1 MSQRFLLACGGT
13 GGHLSP
19 GIALAETLTARG
31 HHCTLLVSSKQI
43 DARLGAKYAGLD
55 FVRMPGTGFSLN
67 PVRFARFVSSQASA
81 IAFSTRLLRRLRP
94 DFVIG
99 FGGFTTAAVAYAARA
114 LGVPVALHEA
124 NRVPGRAI
132 RFAGAI
138 ARRVYLPPGVA
149 PGGLRPSVVRH
160 CGLPVRRELVRIPRA
175 RARATLGLRPDAKTL
190 VVLGGSQG
198 ARPLN
203 EWVKSSVALLAQAD
217 IQVVCVA
224 GPQSG
229 TAAGSVEHP
238 GPEGRAVRA
247 VFMPFCDDMATLLSA
262 ADLVVSRSGA
272 GTIAELI
279 RMHVPAILVP
289 FPQAADNHQEFNA
302 RFFEQQGGGF
312 VVMQPYL
319 NDLGR
324 EVREVLSN
332 DWLLGQFRHNLHRLD
347 RDDPAE
353 IIADDLARE
362 LRDTGAAVP
371 RPRGVHA

>member
-1 MSQRFLLACGGT
+1 MSHRFLLACGGT

-31 HHCTLLVSSKQI
+31 HRCTLLISSKQI
-43 DARLGAKYAGLD
+43 DARLGKKYADLE

-81 IAFSTRLLRRLRP
+81 ITFSTRLLRRTRP

-132 RFAGAI
+132 RFAGGI

-149 PGGLRPSVVRH
+149 AGRLRASVVRH
-160 CGLPVRRELVRIPRA
+160 CGLPVRRELVRLPRA
-175 RARATLGLRPDAKTL
+175 RARAALGINPETRTL

-203 EWVKSSVALLAQAD
+203 DWVKGALPQLAQD
-217 IQVVCVA
+217 GIQVVCVT
-224 GPQSG
+224 GPQG
-229 TAAGSVEHP
+229 GAAAGTVEHP
-238 GPEGRAVRA
+238 GRDGRPVRTL
-247 VFMPFCDDMATLLSA
+247 FIPFCDDMATLLST

-272 GTIAELI
+272 GTIAELV

-302 RFFEQQGGGF
+302 RSFEQQGGGF

-319 NDLGR
+319 GDLAR
-324 EVREVLSN
+324 EVREVLFN
-332 DWLLGQFRHNLHRLD
+332 DWLLSQFRHNLLRLD

-353 IIADDLARE
+353 FIADDLARE
-362 LRDTGAAVP
+362 LREIAIGAS
-371 RPRGVHA
+371 RPREVHA

>member
-1 MSQRFLLACGGT
+1 VSQRFLLACGGT

-31 HHCTLLVSSKQI
+31 HHCTLLISSKQI
-43 DARLGAKYAGLD
+43 DSRLGKKYAGLD
-55 FVRMPGTGFSLN
+55 FVRMPGTGFSIH

-81 IAFSTRLLRRLRP
+81 ITFSTRLLRRLRP

-138 ARRVYLPPGVA
+138 AHRVYLPPGVR
-149 PGGLRPSVVRH
+149 PGRLRASVVRH
-160 CGLPVRRELVRIPRA
+160 CGLPVRRELVRLPRA
-175 RARATLGLRPDAKTL
+175 RARAALGLNPEGRTL

-203 EWVKSSVALLAQAD
+203 DWVKSALPQFAQD
-217 IQVVCVA
+217 GIQVVCVT
-224 GPQSG
+224 GPQG
-229 TAAGSVEHP
+229 GAAAGTLEHH
-238 GPEGRAVRA
+238 GRDERAVRT

-272 GTIAELI
+272 GTIAELV

-289 FPQAADNHQEFNA
+289 FPQAADNHQEANA

-319 NDLGR
+319 ADLAR
-324 EVREVLSN
+324 EVREVMAN
-332 DWLLGQFRHNLHRLD
+332 DWLLSKFRQNLHRLD

-362 LRDTGAAVP
+362 LREMEAAVS
-371 RPRGVHA
+371 RPREVGA

>member
-1 MSQRFLLACGGT
+1 MSHRFLLACGGT

-31 HHCTLLVSSKQI
+31 HRCTLLISSKQI
-43 DARLGAKYAGLD
+43 DARLGRKYANLE

-67 PVRFARFVSSQASA
+67 PVRFARFISSQASA
-81 IAFSTRLLRRLRP
+81 AAFSTRLLRRLRP

-138 ARRVYLPPGVA
+138 ARRVYLPPGV
-149 PGGLRPSVVRH
+149 GGGRLRASVVRH
-160 CGLPVRRELVRIPRA
+160 CGLPVRRELVRLPRGRA
-175 RARATLGLRPDAKTL
+175 RAALGINPEARTL

-203 EWVKSSVALLAQAD
+203 DWVTGALPQLAQD
-217 IQVVCVA
+217 GIQVVCVT
-224 GPQSG
+224 GPRG
-229 TAAGSVEHP
+229 GATAGSVEHP
-238 GPEGRAVRA
+238 GPDGRPVRTS
-247 VFMPFCDDMATLLSA
+247 FIPFCDDMATLLSA

-272 GTIAELI
+272 GTIAELV

-289 FPQAADNHQEFNA
+289 FPEAADNHQEFNA

-319 NDLGR
+319 GDLAR
-324 EVREVLSN
+324 EVREVLFN
-332 DWLLGQFRHNLHRLD
+332 DWLLSQFRHNLHRLD

-353 IIADDLARE
+353 FIADDLARE
-362 LRDTGAAVP
+362 LREIDIAAT
-371 RPRGVHA
+371 RPREVHA

>member
-1 MSQRFLLACGGT
+1 MSLRFLLACGGT

-19 GIALAETLTARG
+19 GIALAETLLARG
-31 HHCTLLVSSKQI
+31 HRCTLLISSKQI
-43 DARLGAKYAGLD
+43 DARLGKKYDGLE
-55 FVRMPGTGFSLN
+55 FVRMPGTGFSLH
-67 PVRFARFVSSQASA
+67 PVRFARFVSSQANA
-81 IAFSTRLLRRLRP
+81 IRFSTQLLRRLRP

-138 ARRVYLPPGVA
+138 ARRVYLPPGVR
-149 PGGLRPSVVRH
+149 PGRLRASVVRH
-160 CGLPVRRELVRIPRA
+160 CGMPVRRELVRVPRGRA
-175 RARATLGLRPDAKTL
+175 RAALGLNPETRTL

-203 EWVKSSVALLAQAD
+203 DWAKGALAQLAQD
-217 IQVVCVA
+217 GIQVVCVT
-224 GPQSG
+224 GPQG
-229 TAAGSVEHP
+229 GAAAGTIEHP
-238 GPEGRAVRA
+238 GRDGRVVRTI
-247 VFMPFCDDMATLLSA
+247 FMPFCDDMATLLSA

-289 FPQAADNHQEFNA
+289 FPQAADNHQEANA

-319 NDLGR
+319 GDLTR
-324 EVREVLSN
+324 EVREVLFN
-332 DWLLGQFRHNLHRLD
+332 EWLLGQFRHNLHRLD

-353 IIADDLARE
+353 FIADDLTREARE
-362 LRDTGAAVP
+362 IEAAAG
-371 RPRGVHA
+371 RPREVHA

>member
-31 HHCTLLVSSKQI
+31 HACTLLISSKQI
-43 DARLGAKYAGLD
+43 DARLGKKYAGLE
-55 FVRMPGTGFSLN
+55 FVRMPGTGFSFH
-67 PVRFARFVSSQASA
+67 PVRFARFISSQASA
-81 IAFSTRLLRRLRP
+81 IAFSTQLLRRLRP

-138 ARRVYLPPGVA
+138 ARRVYLPPGVR
-149 PGGLRPSVVRH
+149 PGRLRPSMVRH
-160 CGLPVRRELVRIPRA
+160 CGLPVRRELLRQPRA
-175 RARATLGLRPDAKTL
+175 RARAGLGLNPEARTL

-203 EWVKSSVALLAQAD
+203 DWVKAALPQLAQD
-217 IQVVCVA
+217 GIQVVCVT
-224 GPQSG
+224 GPQG
-229 TAAGSVEHP
+229 GAAAGALEHP
-238 GPEGRAVRA
+238 GREGRPVRTL
-247 VFMPFCDDMATLLSA
+247 FIPFCDDMATLLSA

-319 NDLGR
+319 HDLAR
-324 EVREVLSN
+324 EVREVMFN
-332 DWLLGQFRHNLHRLD
+332 DWLLTQFRHNLQRLD

-353 IIADDLARE
+353 FIADDLMRE
-362 LRDTGAAVP
+362 LREIAASAA
-371 RPRGVHA
+371 RPREVRA

>member
-1 MSQRFLLACGGT
+1 MSRFVIACGGT

-31 HHCTLLVSSKQI
+31 HHCTLLISSKQI
-43 DARLGAKYAGLD
+43 DARLGKKYQQLE
-55 FVRMPGTGFSLN
+55 FVRMPGTGFSFN

-81 IAFSTRLLRRLRP
+81 IAFATKLLGKLHP
-94 DFVIG
+94 DFVVG
-99 FGGFTTAAVAYAARA
+99 FGGFTTAAIAYAASMR
-114 LGVPVALHEA
+114 GVPVALHEA

-138 ARRVYLPPGVA
+138 ARRVYLPPGVR
-149 PGGLRPSVVRH
+149 PGRLRASLVRH
-160 CGLPVRRELVRIPRA
+160 CGLPVRRELVRLPRTRA
-175 RARATLGLRPDAKTL
+175 RAALGLDPERRTL

-203 EWVKSSVALLAQAD
+203 DWIKTALPQLAQD
-217 IQVVCVA
+217 GIQVVCVT
-224 GPQSG
+224 GPQ
-229 TAAGSVEHP
+229 AGSTGSIEHP
-238 GPEGRAVRA
+238 ARDGRPVKTL
-247 VFMPFCDDMATLLSA
+247 FIPFCDDMATLLST

-302 RFFEQQGGGF
+302 RFFEKQGGGF

-319 NDLGR
+319 ADLAR
-324 EVREVLSN
+324 EVSEVMFN
-332 DWLLGQFRHNLHRLD
+332 DWLLSQFRHNLQRLD

-353 IIADDLARE
+353 MIADDLARE
-362 LRDTGAAVP
+362 LREIEEAAA
-371 RPRGVHA
+371 RPREVHA